1 MRSYLEKIL
10 DRRSLSLEEAE
21 RLLLAIM
28 DGEGNPAQVG
38 GLLSALRV
46 KGESAEE
53 ILGFARAMR
62 KKARKPNVPSKA
74 LMDTCGTGGD
84 GSGSFN
90 ISTVASFVLAGAGVP
105 VVKHGNRAVS
115 SQTGSADLLE
125 AIGIKTTWTPE
136 EVEEGLG
143 TVSFAFL
150 FAPFYHP
157 AMKAVAPVRKDL
169 GVKTVF
175 NLLGPLTNPCA
186 PEYQLIGVYSR
197 EKALV
202 LAEVLSREERKRV
215 FLVHADCGWDEA
227 VPAGAFD
234 LFTLEEGRISQEHLD
249 PKDLGFPRCSLAD
262 LQGGVPSQ
270 NAGMAMALLQGK
282 SGPLRDAV
290 VLNAG
295 LAFFACERASSLSG
309 GFDLA
314 REAIDSGRA
323 LGVVERLKE
332 KRPCEHLA

>member
-1 MRSYLEKIL
+1 MRSFLEKIL

-28 DGEGNPAQVG
+28 DGEGNPVQVG

-62 KKARKPNVPSKA
+62 KKAKKPNVSCKA

-90 ISTVASFVLAGAGVP
+90 LSTVASFVLAGAGVP

-125 AIGIKTTWTPE
+125 ALGIKATWTPE
-136 EVEEGLG
+136 EVEEALG

-157 AMKAVAPVRKDL
+157 AMKAVAPIRKDL

-186 PEYQLIGVYSR
+186 PEYQLIGVYSY
-197 EKALV
+197 EKALI
-202 LAEVLSREERKRV
+202 LAEVLSRDQRKRV
-215 FLVHADCGWDEA
+215 LLVHSDCGWDEA
-227 VPAGAFD
+227 VQAGPFN
-234 LFTLEEGRISQEHLD
+234 LFKLEESRVSREHLD

-262 LQGGVPSQ
+262 LQGGAPSQ
-270 NAGMAMALLQGK
+270 NAVMAMALLQGK
-282 SGPLRDAV
+282 PGPLRDAV

-295 LAFFACERASSLSG
+295 LAFFACERASSLSE
-309 GFDLA
+309 GFDMA
-314 REAIDSGRA
+314 REAIDSGKA
-323 LGVVERLKE
+323 LGVVEKLKE
-332 KRPCEHLA
+332 KRPCEPLA